1 MKKIAT
7 AILILLNVTNLAFA
21 DCVTGYA
28 CSIKD
33 LNKNNTNS
41 VIKNENKSEKMENEI
56 QKVDKKSINEEKDK
70 KDVLN
75 QQNGEN
81 KVINSTF

>member
-1 MKKIAT
+1 MKKFVAT
-7 AILILLNVTNLAFA
+7 MLLLLNVTNLAFA

-41 VIKNENKSEKMENEI
+41 VMQNKPQNDPLENSKEKINTEQNKIRKQIGLKFVADEI
-56 QKVDKKSINEEKDK
+56 NM
-70 KDVLN
+70 
-75 QQNGEN
+75 
-81 KVINSTF
+81 

>member
-1 MKKIAT
+1 MKKFVAT
-7 AILILLNVTNLAFA
+7 MLLLLNVTNLAFA

-41 VIKNENKSEKMENEI
+41 VMQNKPQNDPLENSKEKINTEQKKIRKQIDEKTENEKEI
-56 QKVDKKSINEEKDK
+56 QVEEKP
-70 KDVLN
+70 
-75 QQNGEN
+75 
-81 KVINSTF
+81 

>member
-1 MKKIAT
+1 MKKFVAT
-7 AILILLNVTNLAFA
+7 MLLLLNVTNLAFA

-41 VIKNENKSEKMENEI
+41 IMQNKPQNDPLENSKEKINTEQNKIRKQIDEKTKNEKEI
-56 QKVDKKSINEEKDK
+56 QVEEKP
-70 KDVLN
+70 
-75 QQNGEN
+75 
-81 KVINSTF
+81 

>member
-1 MKKIAT
+1 MKKFVAT
-7 AILILLNVTNLAFA
+7 MLLLLNVTNLAFA

-41 VIKNENKSEKMENEI
+41 VMQNKPQNDPLENSKEKINTEQNKIRKQIEEKTKNEKEI
-56 QKVDKKSINEEKDK
+56 QFEEKP
-70 KDVLN
+70 
-75 QQNGEN
+75 
-81 KVINSTF
+81 

>member
-1 MKKIAT
+1 MKKFVAT
-7 AILILLNVTNLAFA
+7 MLLLLNVTNLAFA

-41 VIKNENKSEKMENEI
+41 VMQNKPQNDPLEKSKEKINTEQNKIRKQIDEKTENEKEI
-56 QKVDKKSINEEKDK
+56 QFEEKP
-70 KDVLN
+70 
-75 QQNGEN
+75 
-81 KVINSTF
+81 

>member
-1 MKKIAT
+1 MKKFVT
-7 AILILLNVTNLAFA
+7 TMLLLLNVTNLAFA

-41 VIKNENKSEKMENEI
+41 VMQNKPQNDPLENSKEKINTEQNKIRKQIDEKTENEKEI
-56 QKVDKKSINEEKDK
+56 QFEEKP
-70 KDVLN
+70 
-75 QQNGEN
+75 
-81 KVINSTF
+81 

>member
-1 MKKIAT
+1 MKKFVAT
-7 AILILLNVTNLAFA
+7 MLLLLNVTNLAFA

-41 VIKNENKSEKMENEI
+41 VMQNKPQNAPLENSKEKINTEQKKIRKQIDEKTENEKEI
-56 QKVDKKSINEEKDK
+56 QFEEKP
-70 KDVLN
+70 
-75 QQNGEN
+75 
-81 KVINSTF
+81 

>member
-1 MKKIAT
+1 MKKFVAT
-7 AILILLNVTNLAFA
+7 MLLLLNVTNLAFA

-41 VIKNENKSEKMENEI
+41 VMQNKPQNDPLENSKEKINTEQKKIKKQIDEKTENEKEI
-56 QKVDKKSINEEKDK
+56 QFEEKP
-70 KDVLN
+70 
-75 QQNGEN
+75 
-81 KVINSTF
+81 